1 MQSGNQ
7 ELGNHCNTEG
17 KKTSFNNNANI
28 SEINY
33 LDVISNF
40 DKLPIEEMQAIKLQ
54 HFQKLTHSF

>member
-7 ELGNHCNTEG
+7 ELGNHCDTEG
-17 KKTSFNNNANI
+17 KKTSFNNNANM

-40 DKLPIEEMQAIKLQ
+40 DR
-54 HFQKLTHSF
+54 